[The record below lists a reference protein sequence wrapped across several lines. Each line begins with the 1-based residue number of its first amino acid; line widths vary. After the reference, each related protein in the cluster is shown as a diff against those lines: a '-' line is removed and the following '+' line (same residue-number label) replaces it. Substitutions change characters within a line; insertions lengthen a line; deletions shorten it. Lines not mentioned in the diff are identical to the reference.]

1 MSDLPFSSSDN
12 FSFDAGTWRS
22 PGTSHSQ
29 KRFIDLVRA
38 SAFDGMEVPVRRWH
52 VRELIPAGTVTIV
65 NGDGGTGKSLLI
77 TQLALAT
84 TSNTPWISREVAQ
97 GPCIYLSAE
106 DDLDELHRRIVAI
119 AESAG
124 VPLTRLDDLHIVPL
138 AGEDALLAAPKP
150 GSNVLTTTL
159 LFESIEEAIK
169 EEQPALVVLDTLA
182 DLFGGEENQRSQA
195 RQFVGLLR
203 GWAIKHHTTIVL
215 LAHPSLSGMANGSGS
230 SGNTAW
236 NNSVRSRLYLE
247 RVITKDDNKVFEP
260 DPDARVLRT
269 VKANYGRVGGEIAL
283 RWVDGVLEAKAQPA
297 ISSLA
302 QMSAENRADQ
312 IFLSLLARFEAEGR
326 RVSPTPAA
334 PTYAPSYFAKHAGA
348 EGITKRG
355 LEAAMN
361 RLFTA
366 GKIRVAKSPG
376 PPSKQTDIVV
386 FSRGDGQHD

>member
-1 MSDLPFSSSDN
+1 
-12 FSFDAGTWRS
+12 
-22 PGTSHSQ
+22 
-29 KRFIDLVRA
+29 
-38 SAFDGMEVPVRRWH
+38 MEVPIRRWH
-52 VRELIPAGTVTIV
+52 VQDLIPARTVTIV
-65 NGDGGTGKSLLI
+65 NGDGGAGKSLLI

-84 TSNTPWISREVAQ
+84 ISNTPWIGREVAQ

-119 AESAG
+119 AERAG
-124 VPLTRLDDLHIVPL
+124 VSLSRLEDLHIVPL

-159 LFESIEEAIK
+159 LFEAVEDAIRQ
-169 EEQPALVVLDTLA
+169 EQPTLVVLDTLA
-182 DLFGGEENQRSQA
+182 DLFGGEENQRAQA

-203 GWAIKHHTTIVL
+203 GWAIKYHTTVVL

-247 RVITKDDNKVFEP
+247 RVISKDDNKVFEP

-269 VKANYGRVGGEIAL
+269 VKANYGRIGGEIPL

-302 QMSAENRADQ
+302 QMSAENRAEQ
-312 IFLSLLARFEAEGR
+312 VFLNFLVRFQTEGR
-326 RVSPTPAA
+326 YVSPLPNA
-334 PTYAPSYFAKHAGA
+334 PTYGPSFFARHGDA

-361 RLFTA
+361 RLFA
-366 GKIRVAKSPG
+366 SGKIKVSKSPG
-376 PPSKQTDIVV
+376 PPSKQKDIIVLA
-386 FSRGDGQHD
+386 